1 MESFLKGAPG
11 IFTPDQVR
19 RMQERFEAEAPA
31 GESAQ
36 ERKLRALRILR
47 EEELSLGLRSN

>member
-19 RMQERFEAEAPA
+19 RMQERFQAEAPA

>member
-19 RMQERFEAEAPA
+19 RMQERFEAEAQT
-31 GESAQ
+31 GESAR
-36 ERKLRALRILR
+36 ERKVRALRILKD
-47 EEELSLGLRSN
+47 EESSLGLRSN